1 MKTVTLFQFILLCL
15 IYNSSVAQSD
25 YILQQCDNGIEVY
38 YKKNSN
44 DIYEIKVKTKFNI
57 SSKVFLDKIQNIELY
72 PNWIY
77 RCKEAHRL
85 SKTNNKYLLYSVT
98 DIPWPISDRDIITC
112 CGPPKKIND
121 SCFVIVSH
129 SVPDAIPIKRNC
141 VRQEYTDIKWIITS
155 ISKKQIFV
163 DYTIKLK
170 INQKLPDSI
179 MRMLTTRGPYETFQ
193 NLHELFD

>member
-1 MKTVTLFQFILLCL
+1 MKTATLFQFILLCL

-25 YILQQCDNGIEVY
+25 YILQKCDNGIEVY

-44 DIYEIKVKTKFNI
+44 DICEIKVKTNFNI
-57 SSKVFLDKIQNIELY
+57 SSKTFLDKIQNIELY

-77 RCKEAHRL
+77 RCKEAHQL
-85 SKTNNKYLLYSVT
+85 TKTNSNYLLYSVT
-98 DIPWPISDRDIITC
+98 DIPWPISDRDIITR

-121 SCFVIVSH
+121 SCFIISSH
-129 SVPDAIPIKRNC
+129 SVPDAIPEKKNC

-155 ISKKQIFV
+155 VSNKQIFV

-179 MRMLTTRGPYETFQ
+179 MRLLTTHGPYETFL
-193 NLHELFD
+193 NLHKLFD